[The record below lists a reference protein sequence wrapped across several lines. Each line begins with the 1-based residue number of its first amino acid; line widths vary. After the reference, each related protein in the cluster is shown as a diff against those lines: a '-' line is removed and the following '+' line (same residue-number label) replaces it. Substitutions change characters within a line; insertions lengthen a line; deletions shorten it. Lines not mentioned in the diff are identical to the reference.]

1 MESLISFRE
10 NKIEGNVESIIYQFE
25 SFSKNLDRF
34 SRRNEAKE
42 RVKGPS
48 QF

>member
-34 SRRNEAKE
+34 SRRKKKRRKKE
-42 RVKGPS
+42 
-48 QF
+48 